1 MNNSISLIGMA
12 GAGKTTVGKSLAKL
26 LNYSF
31 IDGDIKIEEKINQ
44 TIQNYLDQYGRKAF
58 KEIEEEVLLSVNFN
72 QTVLATGGSAV
83 LSDTA
88 MNFLR
93 ENSEV
98 IYLEV
103 SYETISERIFNL
115 SERGVVRGPGQSLLE
130 TYNERLELYKRYAD
144 HVVKNNGTILCDD
157 YNLGSAP
164 GVKQAIDE
172 FVSDNN
178 LKSEIIFE
186 RFAKIEKN

>member
-44 TIQNYLDQYGRKAF
+44 TIQSYLDQYGRKAF

-144 HVVKNNGTILCDD
+144 HVVKNNGTIDSCL
-157 YNLGSAP
+157 N
-164 GVKQAIDE
+164 
-172 FVSDNN
+172 
-178 LKSEIIFE
+178 
-186 RFAKIEKN
+186 KILSLIKHC

>member
-1 MNNSISLIGMA
+1 MNRSITLIGMA
-12 GAGKTTVGKSLAKL
+12 GAGKTTVGKRLAKL

-31 IDGDIKIEEKINQ
+31 IDGDIRIEEKINQ
-44 TIQNYLDQYGRKAF
+44 TIQNYLDQCGRKAF
-58 KEIEEEVLLSVNFN
+58 TEIEEEVLLSVNFN
-72 QTVLATGGSAV
+72 QTILATGGSAV

-144 HVVKNNGTILCDD
+144 HVVINNGDTDSCLKEIL
-157 YNLGSAP
+157 NL
-164 GVKQAIDE
+164 E
-172 FVSDNN
+172 FYPLD
-178 LKSEIIFE
+178 
-186 RFAKIEKN
+186 

>member
-1 MNNSISLIGMA
+1 MNKSITLIGMA
-12 GAGKTTVGKSLAKL
+12 GAGKTTVGKRLAKL
-26 LNYSF
+26 LNYNF

-44 TIQNYLDQYGRKAF
+44 TIQNYLNQYGRKAF
-58 KEIEEEVLLSVNFN
+58 TEIEEEVLLSVNFN
-72 QTVLATGGSAV
+72 QTILATGGSAV

-103 SYETISERIFNL
+103 SYETISARIFNL

-144 HVVKNNGTILCDD
+144 HVVINNGDTDSCLKEIL
-157 YNLGSAP
+157 NL
-164 GVKQAIDE
+164 E
-172 FVSDNN
+172 FYLLN
-178 LKSEIIFE
+178 
-186 RFAKIEKN
+186 

>member
-1 MNNSISLIGMA
+1 MNRSITLIGMA
-12 GAGKTTVGKSLAKL
+12 GAGKTTVGKRLAKL
-26 LNYSF
+26 LTYNF

-58 KEIEEEVLLSVNFN
+58 TEIEEEVLLSVNFN
-72 QTVLATGGSAV
+72 QTILATGGSAV

-103 SYETISERIFNL
+103 SYKTISERIFNL

-144 HVVKNNGTILCDD
+144 HVVINDGDTDSCLKEIL
-157 YNLGSAP
+157 NL
-164 GVKQAIDE
+164 E
-172 FVSDNN
+172 FYPLD
-178 LKSEIIFE
+178 
-186 RFAKIEKN
+186 

>member
-1 MNNSISLIGMA
+1 MNKSITLIGMA
-12 GAGKTTVGKSLAKL
+12 GAGKTTVGKRLAKL
-26 LNYSF
+26 LNFNF

-44 TIQNYLDQYGRKAF
+44 TIQNYLDQNGRKAF
-58 KEIEEEVLLSVNFN
+58 TEIEEEVLLSVNFN
-72 QTVLATGGSAV
+72 QTILATGGSAV

-144 HVVKNNGTILCDD
+144 HVVINNGDTDSCLKEIL
-157 YNLGSAP
+157 NL
-164 GVKQAIDE
+164 E
-172 FVSDNN
+172 FYPLN
-178 LKSEIIFE
+178 
-186 RFAKIEKN
+186 

>member
-1 MNNSISLIGMA
+1 MNRSITLIGMA
-12 GAGKTTVGKSLAKL
+12 GAGKTTVGKRLAKL
-26 LNYSF
+26 LTYNF

-44 TIQNYLDQYGRKAF
+44 TIQNYLDQNGRKAF
-58 KEIEEEVLLSVNFN
+58 TEIEEEVLLSVNFN
-72 QTVLATGGSAV
+72 QTILATGGSAV

-144 HVVKNNGTILCDD
+144 HVVINNGDTDSCLKEIL
-157 YNLGSAP
+157 NL
-164 GVKQAIDE
+164 E
-172 FVSDNN
+172 FYPLN
-178 LKSEIIFE
+178 
-186 RFAKIEKN
+186 

>member
-1 MNNSISLIGMA
+1 MNKSITLIGMA
-12 GAGKTTVGKSLAKL
+12 GAGKTTVGKRLAKL
-26 LNYSF
+26 LTYNF

-44 TIQNYLDQYGRKAF
+44 TIQNYLDQNGRKAF
-58 KEIEEEVLLSVNFN
+58 TEIEEEVLLSVNFN
-72 QTVLATGGSAV
+72 QTILATGGSAV

-144 HVVKNNGTILCDD
+144 HVVINDGDTDSCLKEIL
-157 YNLGSAP
+157 NL
-164 GVKQAIDE
+164 E
-172 FVSDNN
+172 FYPLD
-178 LKSEIIFE
+178 
-186 RFAKIEKN
+186 

>member
-1 MNNSISLIGMA
+1 MA
-12 GAGKTTVGKSLAKL
+12 GAGKTTVGKRLAKL
-26 LNYSF
+26 LNYNF
-31 IDGDIKIEEKINQ
+31 IDGDVKIEEKINQ

-58 KEIEEEVLLSVNFN
+58 TEIEEEVLLSVNFN
-72 QTVLATGGSAV
+72 QTILATGGSAV

-103 SYETISERIFNL
+103 SYENISERIFNL

-144 HVVKNNGTILCDD
+144 HVVINNGDTDSCLKEIL
-157 YNLGSAP
+157 NL
-164 GVKQAIDE
+164 E
-172 FVSDNN
+172 FYPLD
-178 LKSEIIFE
+178 
-186 RFAKIEKN
+186 

>member
-1 MNNSISLIGMA
+1 MNRSITLIGMA
-12 GAGKTTVGKSLAKL
+12 GAGKTTVGKRLAKL
-26 LNYSF
+26 LNYNF
-31 IDGDIKIEEKINQ
+31 IDGDVKIEEKINQ

-58 KEIEEEVLLSVNFN
+58 TEIEEEVLLSVNFN
-72 QTVLATGGSAV
+72 QTILATGGSAV

-103 SYETISERIFNL
+103 SYENISERIFNL

-144 HVVKNNGTILCDD
+144 HVVINNGDTDSCLKEIL
-157 YNLGSAP
+157 NL
-164 GVKQAIDE
+164 E
-172 FVSDNN
+172 FYPLD
-178 LKSEIIFE
+178 
-186 RFAKIEKN
+186 

>member
-1 MNNSISLIGMA
+1 MNNNANAPTNTA
-12 GAGKTTVGKSLAKL
+12 GIHNGAVTHHQLQSM
-26 LNYSF
+26 
-31 IDGDIKIEEKINQ
+31 
-44 TIQNYLDQYGRKAF
+44 
-58 KEIEEEVLLSVNFN
+58 LSVNFN
-72 QTVLATGGSAV
+72 QTILATGGSAV

-144 HVVKNNGTILCDD
+144 HVVINNGDTDSCLKEIL
-157 YNLGSAP
+157 NL
-164 GVKQAIDE
+164 E
-172 FVSDNN
+172 FYPLD
-178 LKSEIIFE
+178 
-186 RFAKIEKN
+186 

>member
-1 MNNSISLIGMA
+1 MA
-12 GAGKTTVGKSLAKL
+12 GAGKTTVGKRLAKL

-58 KEIEEEVLLSVNFN
+58 TEIEEEVLLSVNFN
-72 QTVLATGGSAV
+72 QTILATGGSAV

-103 SYETISERIFNL
+103 SYEIISERIFNL
-115 SERGVVRGPGQSLLE
+115 SERGVVRGLGQSLLA
-130 TYNERLELYKRYAD
+130 TYNERLALYKRHAD
-144 HVVKNNGTILCDD
+144 HVV
-157 YNLGSAP
+157 
-164 GVKQAIDE
+164 
-172 FVSDNN
+172 
-178 LKSEIIFE
+178 
-186 RFAKIEKN
+186 

>member
-1 MNNSISLIGMA
+1 MNRSITLIGMA
-12 GAGKTTVGKSLAKL
+12 GAGKTTVGKRLAKL

-31 IDGDIKIEEKINQ
+31 IDGDIRIEEKINQ

-58 KEIEEEVLLSVNFN
+58 TEIEEEVLLSVNFN
-72 QTVLATGGSAV
+72 QTILATGGSAV

-103 SYETISERIFNL
+103 SYENISERIFNL

-144 HVVKNNGTILCDD
+144 HVVINNGDTDSCLKEIL
-157 YNLGSAP
+157 NL
-164 GVKQAIDE
+164 E
-172 FVSDNN
+172 FYPLD
-178 LKSEIIFE
+178 
-186 RFAKIEKN
+186 

>member
-1 MNNSISLIGMA
+1 MNRSITLIGMA
-12 GAGKTTVGKSLAKL
+12 GAGKTTVGKRLAKL
-26 LNYSF
+26 LTYNF

-58 KEIEEEVLLSVNFN
+58 TEIEEEVLLSVNFN
-72 QTVLATGGSAV
+72 QTILATGGSAV

-144 HVVKNNGTILCDD
+144 HVVINDGDTDSCLKEIL
-157 YNLGSAP
+157 NL
-164 GVKQAIDE
+164 E
-172 FVSDNN
+172 FYPLD
-178 LKSEIIFE
+178 
-186 RFAKIEKN
+186 

>member
-1 MNNSISLIGMA
+1 MNKSITLIGMA
-12 GAGKTTVGKSLAKL
+12 GAGKTTVGKRLAKL
-26 LNYSF
+26 LTYNF

-58 KEIEEEVLLSVNFN
+58 TEIEEEVLLSVNFN
-72 QTVLATGGSAV
+72 QTILATGGSAV

-130 TYNERLELYKRYAD
+130 TYNERLELYKQYAD
-144 HVVKNNGTILCDD
+144 HVVINNGDTDSCLKEIL
-157 YNLGSAP
+157 NL
-164 GVKQAIDE
+164 E
-172 FVSDNN
+172 FYPLD
-178 LKSEIIFE
+178 
-186 RFAKIEKN
+186 